1 MVRRDN
7 IRVFRASFFLR
18 DGSNMSADDKG
29 ASPHQS
35 AGSGQISPED
45 REALRQRSSEL
56 GKKLDAINAKKAEA
70 ERQLETARQTA
81 FGQAFKYSAEL
92 IVGVGVGGVL
102 GWALDQQFG
111 TAPWLMI
118 LLVILGF
125 AAGLLNVIRSA
136 KRAQAENEAL
146 QRAAPSVKDDDE
158 DDDR

>member
-1 MVRRDN
+1 
-7 IRVFRASFFLR
+7 
-18 DGSNMSADDKG
+18 MSADDKG
-29 ASPHQS
+29 ASPQHS
-35 AGSGQISPED
+35 AGTGQISPED
-45 REALRQRSSEL
+45 REAIRQRSSEL

-102 GWALDQQFG
+102 GWALDRQFG

-136 KRAQAENEAL
+136 TKAQAENEAQ
-146 QRAAPSVKDDDE
+146 QRAAPSVKDDE

>member
-1 MVRRDN
+1 
-7 IRVFRASFFLR
+7 
-18 DGSNMSADDKG
+18 MSADDKG
-29 ASPHQS
+29 ASPKHS
-35 AGSGQISPED
+35 AGSGEISPED
-45 REALRQRSSEL
+45 REAFRQRSSEL

-70 ERQLETARQTA
+70 EREQETARQTA

-102 GWALDQQFG
+102 GWALDKQFG

-136 KRAQAENEAL
+136 TKAQAENEAL
-146 QRAAPSVKDDDE
+146 QRAASSVKDDDE

>member
-1 MVRRDN
+1 
-7 IRVFRASFFLR
+7 
-18 DGSNMSADDKG
+18 MSANDKG
-29 ASPHQS
+29 ESPKHS
-35 AGSGQISPED
+35 AGGGEISPED
-45 REALRQRSSEL
+45 REAFRQRSSEL

-70 ERQLETARQTA
+70 ERELETARQTA

-125 AAGLLNVIRSA
+125 AAGLLNLIRSA
-136 KRAQAENEAL
+136 RKAQAENEAQ
-146 QRAAPSVKDDDE
+146 QRAAPSVQDDDE
-158 DDDR
+158 EDDR